1 MDDNSLVYHFSPI
14 LQALWR
20 KKPPW
25 GDSYGY
31 RIIKDLSGSVALS
44 ESTLY
49 PILRRLEQGGA
60 LSSYSVEH
68 NGRLRKFYH
77 LTPQGRRQLQDF
89 LDSREELDRIFDFM
103 QGSVANDE
111 A

>member
-1 MDDNSLVYHFSPI
+1 MAEKKLTFE
-14 LQALWR
+14 QAAARLEE
-20 KKPPW
+20 
-25 GDSYGY
+25 
-31 RIIKDLSGSVALS
+31 IV
-44 ESTLY
+44 
-49 PILRRLEQGGA
+49 RRLEQGGA

-111 A
+111 T